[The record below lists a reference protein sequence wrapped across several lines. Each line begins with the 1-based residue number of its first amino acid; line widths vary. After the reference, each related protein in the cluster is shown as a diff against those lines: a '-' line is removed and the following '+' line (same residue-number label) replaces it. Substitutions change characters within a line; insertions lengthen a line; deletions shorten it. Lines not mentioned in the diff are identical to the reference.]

1 MKNLNFIEY
10 NRSIKYY
17 ARENRK
23 VQTRQEWILWNLVLK
38 HKKCLWYKFLRQKP
52 IWSFIIDFYCSKL
65 LLWIEVD
72 GWYHNERQDYDK
84 VRDSEIYKNWI
95 KIVRFTNIEID
106 KNLEWVIDCLHDIIK
121 DRAITLWI

>member
-1 MKNLNFIEY
+1 M
-10 NRSIKYY
+10 
-17 ARENRK
+17 
-23 VQTRQEWILWNLVLK
+23 
-38 HKKCLWYKFLRQKP
+38 
-52 IWSFIIDFYCSKL
+52 